1 LQAHPSNGSVLGDAN
16 YQPLNP
22 ALKRQQMQA
31 KMVLQLMNT
40 DEVCTERVMGVW
52 KTMISTTLR
61 DKDKEFSSLDEYVDF
76 RIVDTGAP

>member
-1 LQAHPSNGSVLGDAN
+1 
-16 YQPLNP
+16 
-22 ALKRQQMQA
+22 MQA